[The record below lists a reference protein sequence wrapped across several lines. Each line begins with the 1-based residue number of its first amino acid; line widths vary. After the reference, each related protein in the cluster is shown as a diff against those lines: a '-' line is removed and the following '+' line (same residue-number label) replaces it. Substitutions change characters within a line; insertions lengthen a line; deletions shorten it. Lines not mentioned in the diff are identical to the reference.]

1 MDLSSFITDT
11 AKRKPRRF
19 GKKPEV
25 PSQPKSEEEQQPD
38 FLDGV
43 DSARL
48 DEAIQVFDQQDEQ
61 LTKEEQLE
69 KLSIL
74 VRNERKND
82 KYSRFLDEENA
93 APPSIDPGDIGRA
106 DMVRK
111 LSLQCRK
118 FIKQILLFWQ
128 EHDSQNLGSSS
139 LLEAPESVLSEVK
152 RDVVKLLYKL
162 RAGTLSPDLV
172 AGLST
177 IFFYIQQRDFRRANE
192 AYLKL
197 SIGNVPYPVGV
208 RDVGIHARSA
218 DAKIAGDD
226 KLSLANIMQSE
237 NMRRWIIAVKRII
250 NFCETT

>member
-11 AKRKPRRF
+11 TKRKARRF
-19 GKKPEV
+19 GKKAEA
-25 PSQPKSEEEQQPD
+25 PSEPKSEQPD

-48 DEAIQVFDQQDEQ
+48 GEAIQVFDKHDEQ

-74 VRNERKND
+74 VRNERKNE
-82 KYSRFLDEENA
+82 KYSHFLDEENA
-93 APPSIDPGDIGRA
+93 APLSIDPDDIGRA
-106 DMVRK
+106 DQVRK
-111 LSLQCRK
+111 LCLQCRK
-118 FIKQILLFWQ
+118 FIKQILQYWQ
-128 EHDSQNLGSSS
+128 EQDSKKQGTSN

-162 RAGTLSPDLV
+162 RAGTLAPDLV
-172 AGLST
+172 VGLST